1 MKSKIVLYGIIIVA
15 FGLLAGISVVVYVF
29 NKPKRDVAKTAAEY
43 TLTASQLMAEFTQN
57 EQAANAKYLS
67 AESGKVISISGT
79 ISEITQAGDT
89 ILNILIKEPDMGPG
103 SINCS
108 IDKSEIPKAKLLK
121 TGEKVTIKGECAG
134 YLDIINE
141 VSLVKCVLEK

>member
-1 MKSKIVLYGIIIVA
+1 MKNKIVLYGIIIVA
-15 FGLLAGISVVVYVF
+15 FGLLAGVSVAVYVF

-43 TLTASQLMAEFTQN
+43 TLTATQLMTEFTQD

-67 AESGKVISISGT
+67 AAYGKVISVSGT
-79 ISEITQAGDT
+79 IGEINLAGDT
-89 ILNILIKEPDMGPG
+89 TLNILLKEPTMGPG

-108 IDKSEIPKAKLLK
+108 MQKSEIPKARSLK
-121 TGEKVTIKGECAG
+121 VGDKVAVKGECAG

-141 VSLVKCVLEK
+141 VSMVKCLIEE